1 MVPKVLEPEVIQ
13 LFTISY
19 CLNNISMLV
28 TLFDVRNT
36 VHALGSSKSSDF
48 HQGRAPP
55 YSPLPDLSERGGS
68 HHLHPHTLPAVTRNT
83 APVGSLAT
91 GPPVPS
97 CLPGK
102 YQLLTRDLAQP
113 AVLPD
118 VALQR

>member
-48 HQGRAPP
+48 HQG
-55 YSPLPDLSERGGS
+55 
-68 HHLHPHTLPAVTRNT
+68 
-83 APVGSLAT
+83 
-91 GPPVPS
+91 
-97 CLPGK
+97 
-102 YQLLTRDLAQP
+102 
-113 AVLPD
+113 
-118 VALQR
+118 